1 MTQAE
6 PAARPGLFITIEGPE
21 GAGKSTQA
29 RLLYHRLRPSYD
41 VLYTREPGGT
51 AIGERIRGLLL
62 DEQHRE
68 MSPQAEMLL
77 FAASRAQF
85 VAEVVE
91 PALRRGRI
99 VLSERYVDAS
109 LAYQGHARGLDVQV
123 VRNVNA
129 VATRGVMPDLT
140 VLIDIDPAVG
150 VERARLAE
158 GKEGRRGRGDRLE
171 QESVDFFVRARE
183 GFLTIAREERD
194 RVRIVNGNRS
204 QQVVH
209 DEIGRLVER
218 FLAGRGWRASSSC

>member
-1 MTQAE
+1 MIPPD
-6 PAARPGLFITIEGPE
+6 PASRRGLFITLEGPE
-21 GAGKSTQA
+21 GAGKTTQA
-29 RLLYHRLRPSYD
+29 RLLVERLRAAYD

-51 AIGERIRGLLL
+51 AIGERIRALLL

-68 MSPQAEMLL
+68 MSPQAELLL

-91 PALRRGRI
+91 PALRRGQL

-109 LAYQGHARGLDVQV
+109 LAYQGVARGLGVEV
-123 VRNVNA
+123 VRRVNA

-150 VERARLAE
+150 LARARRAG

-171 QESVDFFVRARE
+171 QEDLAFFARVRE
-183 GFLTIAREERD
+183 GFLAIAREERD
-194 RVRIVNGNRS
+194 RIRIVDGNRP
-204 QQVVH
+204 QHVVH
-209 DEIGRLVER
+209 DEIVRLVEG
-218 FLAGRGWRASSSC
+218 LLSARGWRASSSS